1 MKLFK
6 KETLRIKKGN
16 QKNILLFIGTLVFLL
31 VICEFDLGKEL
42 VVKLGNETLYLPIPV
57 LFPILF
63 VFSYANILYLRFC
76 FSEGWTLLQKLV
88 LGLLN
93 SGFVLLIF
101 KGGFELWKTTQ
112 GDIDAVFFAANK
124 VAFQLTFRSVAFWV
138 MYQTLLMVYGLS
150 VLKIIVSPRKK

>member
-16 QKNILLFIGTLVFLL
+16 QKNILLFFSTLIFLL
-31 VICEFDLGKEL
+31 VICDFDLEKRL
-42 VVKLGNETLYLPIPV
+42 VVNFASRKLYLPIPV

-63 VFSYANILYLRFC
+63 VFSYANFLYLRFC
-76 FSEGWTLLQKLV
+76 FSEGWSLLQKLM
-88 LGLLN
+88 LGLVN
-93 SGFVLLIF
+93 TGFVLLIF
-101 KGGFELWKTTQ
+101 TGGFELWKSTQ
-112 GDIDAVFFAANK
+112 GDIDAVFFEANK

-138 MYQTLLMVYGLS
+138 MYQTLLMAYGLS